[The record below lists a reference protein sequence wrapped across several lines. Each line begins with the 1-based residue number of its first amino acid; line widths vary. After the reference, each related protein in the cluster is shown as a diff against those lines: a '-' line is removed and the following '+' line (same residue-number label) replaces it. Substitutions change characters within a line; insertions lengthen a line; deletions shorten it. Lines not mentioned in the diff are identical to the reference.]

1 MASKATTKE
10 LSDNAKRAM
19 QRVESGRAY
28 TKRSIK
34 RLASEGV
41 NIGQVLAKAPS
52 GGLPGAQAGAQQLR
66 YRARNEQQV
75 AKIRQQTHLLAL
87 KHAYELVKQHRA
99 VRPDPYPQ
107 LPAKSQKPKRS
118 EAVTK
123 RTFTDYG
130 DPATLRSRRGTL

>member
-75 AKIRQQTHLLAL
+75 AKIRQQT
-87 KHAYELVKQHRA
+87 QHRA